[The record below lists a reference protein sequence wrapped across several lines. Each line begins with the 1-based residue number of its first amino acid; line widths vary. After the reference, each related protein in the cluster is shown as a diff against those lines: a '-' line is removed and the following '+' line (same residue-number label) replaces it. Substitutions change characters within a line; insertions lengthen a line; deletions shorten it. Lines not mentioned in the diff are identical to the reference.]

1 MADIGALWHRF
12 SQRTVTRLADTVFVS
27 VLTTHESKAHFQL
40 LANQVFVRLPHH
52 RELLSLLIHVVLT
65 LQDVQVTLTTR
76 TTVSA
81 GLFITNGK
89 VQIAS

>member
-1 MADIGALWHRF
+1 MADIGALGHRL

-40 LANQVFVRLPHH
+40 LANQVFVRLTYHL
-52 RELLSLLIHVVLT
+52 ELLGLLVHVVLT
-65 LQDVQVTLTTR
+65 FQDVQVALTTR
-76 TTVSA
+76 TAVST
-81 GLFITNGK
+81 GLFVTDGK